1 MLFRHISAA
10 PALAIGAVLLAG
22 CGGSSSSST
31 GQAHSSGGQSAPGA
45 SQSSSAGQSAAGGA
59 GALSAEAKSA
69 ATGDIP
75 DNQQFLTFRDAK
87 AGFRISYPEGWAQRG
102 GSSSVTFQNNNNLIR
117 IVVQHGAAPTPA
129 QVTAALAKER
139 ARRPSA
145 ERTLSPIVENAV
157 SHATERVEVAV
168 TQADGALVFAVSDD
182 GPGIDPDVRER
193 IFQPGVSLSSS
204 AEGRGSGAGLGL
216 PLARRLAEAA
226 GGRVQ
231 CTSVP
236 AGASFRIR
244 FPLE

>member
-59 GALSAEAKSA
+59 GALCAEAKSA

-139 ARRPSA
+139 ARRPSVSYGSTSTVGVQGA
-145 ERTLSPIVENAV
+145 KVIKIRYSTVSQPNPVTGKRVKLLVDRYVYSHSGKVAIVDL
-157 SHATERVEVAV
+157 ATPSGVDNVDAYR
-168 TQADGALVFAVSDD
+168 
-182 GPGIDPDVRER
+182 R
-193 IFQPGVSLSSS
+193 ISKSMTWL
-204 AEGRGSGAGLGL
+204 
-216 PLARRLAEAA
+216 
-226 GGRVQ
+226 
-231 CTSVP
+231 
-236 AGASFRIR
+236 
-244 FPLE
+244 

>member
-139 ARRPSA
+139 ARRPSVSYGSTSTVGVQGA
-145 ERTLSPIVENAV
+145 KVIKIRYSTVSQPNPVTGKRVKLLVDRYVYSHSGKVAIVDL
-157 SHATERVEVAV
+157 ATPSGVDNVDAYR
-168 TQADGALVFAVSDD
+168 
-182 GPGIDPDVRER
+182 R
-193 IFQPGVSLSSS
+193 ISKSMTWL
-204 AEGRGSGAGLGL
+204 
-216 PLARRLAEAA
+216 
-226 GGRVQ
+226 
-231 CTSVP
+231 
-236 AGASFRIR
+236 
-244 FPLE
+244 

>member
-10 PALAIGAVLLAG
+10 PALAIGAVLIAG

-31 GQAHSSGGQSAPGA
+31 AQAPSTGAQSSASATQRSSSGQSA
-45 SQSSSAGQSAAGGA
+45 SGGA

-129 QVTAALAKER
+129 QVTAALAHER
-139 ARRPSA
+139 ARRPS
-145 ERTLSPIVENAV
+145 LSYGSTSTVSVRGAKVIKIRYSTVSQPNPVTGKRVKLLVDRYVYSHSGKLAIVDL
-157 SHATERVEVAV
+157 ATPSGVDNVDAYR
-168 TQADGALVFAVSDD
+168 
-182 GPGIDPDVRER
+182 R
-193 IFQPGVSLSSS
+193 ISQSMTWL
-204 AEGRGSGAGLGL
+204 
-216 PLARRLAEAA
+216 
-226 GGRVQ
+226 
-231 CTSVP
+231 
-236 AGASFRIR
+236 
-244 FPLE
+244 